1 MKRAAWLA
9 VAAASS
15 LGLAG
20 PEIGPG
26 AYCPLPEGDEPPA
39 CLNPAQEEY
48 AEFFS
53 GLREGTVDASALAE
67 VESDLAG
74 EDRYRAL
81 STLAY
86 AYYVL
91 SRRAVPGTANRALE
105 ERLERWNAL
114 MGDTYRASNDQAF
127 RLAMREAAR
136 DLSRRSR
143 PVPVR
148 CADAGGNITQCQST
162 DAVQQ
167 AVSDVRDRTGIR
179 GAVSRLIQKIFGGAD

>member
-1 MKRAAWLA
+1 MNRALWLA
-9 VAAASS
+9 VPAALC

-26 AYCPLPEGDEPPA
+26 SYCPLPEGDEPPA
-39 CLNPAQEEY
+39 CLNPAKEDY

-53 GLREGTVDASALAE
+53 GLSEGSLDDSALAE
-67 VESDLAG
+67 VEGDLAG
-74 EDRYRAL
+74 EDRYQAL

-91 SRRAVPGTANRALE
+91 SERAVPGSADADLAA
-105 ERLERWNAL
+105 RLERWNTL
-114 MGDTYRASNDQAF
+114 MGDTYRSSDDQAF
-127 RLAMREAAR
+127 RLAMREAAQ

-148 CADAGGNITQCQST
+148 CADAQGTITQCQST

-167 AVSDVRDRTGIR
+167 AVADVRDRTGIR

>member
-1 MKRAAWLA
+1 MKRAPWLA
-9 VAAASS
+9 LAAASS
-15 LGLAG
+15 LGVAG
-20 PEIGPG
+20 AQVGPG
-26 AYCPLPEGDEPPA
+26 SYCPLPEDDEPPA
-39 CLNPAQEEY
+39 CLNPAQEDY

-53 GLREGTVDASALAE
+53 GLSEGALDDAALAE

-74 EDRYRAL
+74 EDRYQAL
-81 STLAY
+81 STLSY

-91 SRRAVPGTANRALE
+91 SERAVPGSANPDLAA
-105 ERLERWNAL
+105 RLERWNTL
-114 MGDTYRASNDQAF
+114 IGDTYRASDDEAF
-127 RLAMREAAR
+127 RLAMREAAQ

-148 CADAGGNITQCQST
+148 CADAQGNMTQCQST

-167 AVSDVRDRTGIR
+167 AVADVRDRTGIR